1 MAQAWVVLTNANGRD
16 IVAPSESQLAA
27 ALADVYRSPPGGEGA
42 AVLRF
47 GYDDGLM
54 YEMEVK
60 RGGEVRFEEWSDR
73 DCELALASPKQMS
86 ALSQR
91 EALQLW
97 LWLAQRQV
105 AKIRGQPWRA
115 AG

>member
-1 MAQAWVVLTNANGRD
+1 MAQAWVVLTNAHGRD

-27 ALADVYRSPPGGEGA
+27 ALAEVYCAAPGAEA